1 MTRLRPDQSDD
12 AVIAAAGNVLWNS
25 YQQNSVLPTKFNI
38 DVGGSHYLHLSSPL
52 VDSYGLSWVVS
63 VVLSLTE
70 LFKDINAASMKM
82 LGITAGTI
90 IALSVIASLA
100 ITYAVVLYPLQKLS
114 EAMEKVSEMNL
125 ENIPKTR
132 SRLAEISKLQGFFY
146 NMVEKLMV

>member
-1 MTRLRPDQSDD
+1 M
-12 AVIAAAGNVLWNS
+12 
-25 YQQNSVLPTKFNI
+25 
-38 DVGGSHYLHLSSPL
+38 
-52 VDSYGLSWVVS
+52 S